1 MKKYIYNLKAGDIVQ
16 AHGGLFRVTE
26 DAKEVAW
33 HRPRAW
39 GKSYEFELDGPSDCA
54 SAEAVCIAG
63 EFEGYF
69 KVGTPWVF
77 KCNALAGQYTLVEST
92 QAN

>member
-16 AHGGLFRVTE
+16 AHGGLFKVIE
-26 DAKEVAW
+26 DAHEVAW

-39 GKSYEFELDGPSDCA
+39 GQSYNIELAGPSDWA
-54 SAEAVCIAG
+54 AAKAICIEG
-63 EFEGYF
+63 EFPGYF
-69 KVGTPWVF
+69 KPGSEWVF

-92 QAN
+92 QG